1 MLRITE
7 FKLPIDHSDE
17 QLRPAL
23 LAHLGLADDE
33 LLAKQLLCLRLAV
46 LLCHARRDPA
56 IDALHLSYHERSFT
70 LSTAPGWARQYP
82 QSAWLLEEEVSAWQ
96 KTDWKFSVDWR

>member
-33 LLAKQLLCLRLAV
+33 LLDLTLFKRSYDARKKNAELCFIYT
-46 LLCHARRDPA
+46 
-56 IDALHLSYHERSFT
+56 IDF
-70 LSTAPGWARQYP
+70 Q
-82 QSAWLLEEEVSAWQ
+82 V
-96 KTDWKFSVDWR
+96 TDE